1 MNLTKNYIFQFQ
13 AQPRSSLGTQTDFRE
28 SEVQTLP
35 CSLTAPNQ
43 AIKGEL
49 GALEVLKYGRGLP
62 AQVIQRNPLNLV
74 LAMFLVCPPVVKHH
88 GAESTRSRI

>member
-1 MNLTKNYIFQFQ
+1 M
-13 AQPRSSLGTQTDFRE
+13 GTQTDFRE

-62 AQVIQRNPLNLV
+62 AQVIQRNPLNLSSFGHFFS
-74 LAMFLVCPPVVKHH
+74 MPRVV
-88 GAESTRSRI
+88 ESTGSRI

>member
-1 MNLTKNYIFQFQ
+1 MAKIFLFQ

-74 LAMFLVCPPVVKHH
+74 FTIFLSMPPSCE
-88 GAESTRSRI
+88 APWSRVNRE

>member
-1 MNLTKNYIFQFQ
+1 MFQFQ

-74 LAMFLVCPPVVKHH
+74 CPPVVKHH
-88 GAESTRSRI
+88 GAESTGSRI